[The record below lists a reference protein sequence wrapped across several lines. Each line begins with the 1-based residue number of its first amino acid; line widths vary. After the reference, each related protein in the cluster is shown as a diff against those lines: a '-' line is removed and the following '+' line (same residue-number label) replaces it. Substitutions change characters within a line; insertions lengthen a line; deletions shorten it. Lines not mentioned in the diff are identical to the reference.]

1 MSQQPLEQAVD
12 QASLMA
18 TDLGASLTV
27 ASVARS
33 RDWYREVLGFTLDRE
48 FERDGNLFAASMRAG
63 AARVLLTQDNGAK
76 GEGRMKG
83 EGFSLQFTIKGAVDV
98 DAVAARAKAAG
109 ATLDT
114 EPSDAWGQRVFRLRD
129 PDGFRLVISS
139 QRESDR

>member
-1 MSQQPLEQAVD
+1 MTQQTSEQTVD
-12 QASLMA
+12 QTSLMA

-27 ASVARS
+27 ASVAGS
-33 RDWYREVLGFTLDRE
+33 RDWYREVLGFTVDRE
-48 FERDGNLFAASMRAG
+48 FERDGSLFAVSMRAG

-76 GEGRMKG
+76 GEGRTKG
-83 EGFSLQFTIKGAVDV
+83 EGFSLQFTTQGVGDV

-114 EPSDAWGQRVFRLRD
+114 EPTDAWGQRVFRLRD

-139 QRESDR
+139 QREGGR